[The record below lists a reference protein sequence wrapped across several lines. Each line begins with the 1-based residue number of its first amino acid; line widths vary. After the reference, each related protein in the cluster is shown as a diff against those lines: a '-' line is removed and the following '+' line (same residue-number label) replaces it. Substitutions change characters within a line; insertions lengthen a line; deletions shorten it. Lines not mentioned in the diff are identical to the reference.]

1 MKKKIQ
7 RFNNNPFMTKQVRK
21 AIMHRSR
28 LKKVTEIA
36 HLIQKT
42 TQFLYKSFEK
52 NKKKEYFETIN
63 VKDINDNKK
72 FWKTIRPSLVTKV

>member
-1 MKKKIQ
+1 
-7 RFNNNPFMTKQVRK
+7 MTKQVRK

-52 NKKKEYFETIN
+52 NKKKEYFENIN